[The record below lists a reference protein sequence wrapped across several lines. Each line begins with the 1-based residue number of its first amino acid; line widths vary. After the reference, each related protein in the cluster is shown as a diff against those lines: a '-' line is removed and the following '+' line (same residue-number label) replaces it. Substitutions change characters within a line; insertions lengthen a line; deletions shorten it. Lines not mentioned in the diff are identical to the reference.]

1 VDTPP
6 LIAQV
11 TDHAPVPEA
20 RVAVKIW
27 PGLEGVEYALT
38 NVGKKGITAWEV
50 GFYADDGTR
59 RVGSFGGDVCRPVEE
74 RPGWMRP
81 GQTHV
86 ESFRRVSGESRHG
99 LSARVDVVLL
109 DGGGFS
115 GSPSRYEAILAGR
128 KARLSELE
136 ATTAILAVAA
146 DMPPADAEPY
156 LRQQIDTL
164 ASTAER
170 TREPLIVTDLMAA
183 RRAAETSPDLY
194 VEKVQRLI
202 ASSQRSA
209 EAFRLCDVR

>member
-1 VDTPP
+1 
-6 LIAQV
+6 
-11 TDHAPVPEA
+11 
-20 RVAVKIW
+20 
-27 PGLEGVEYALT
+27 
-38 NVGKKGITAWEV
+38 V

-74 RPGWMRP
+74 RPGWMKP

-86 ESFRRVSGESRHG
+86 ESFRRVVGESRHG

-115 GSPSRYEAILAGR
+115 GSQSRYEAVLAGR
-128 KARLSELE
+128 RARLSELE
-136 ATTAILAVAA
+136 ATAALLTVAA
-146 DMPPADAEPY
+146 GMSPADAEPF
-156 LRQQIDTL
+156 LRQQIDIL

-170 TREPLIVTDLMAA
+170 TREPLIVTDLLSA

-202 ASSQRSA
+202 DQTRRSA
-209 EAFRLCDVR
+209 EAFRRCDVR